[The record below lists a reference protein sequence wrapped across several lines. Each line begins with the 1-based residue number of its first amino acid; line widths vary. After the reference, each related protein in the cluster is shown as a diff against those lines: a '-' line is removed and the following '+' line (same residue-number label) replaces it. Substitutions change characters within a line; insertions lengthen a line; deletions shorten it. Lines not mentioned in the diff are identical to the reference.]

1 MKILKGLAVFAIAS
15 GAFSAQAQQPSDLVE
30 QLVECRNLESALAR
44 LDCYDQA
51 TAQLGNQSA
60 AAVDRRKPA
69 LPEQSQ
75 GNAENSRS
83 ADNFGREHRRE
94 TEDSRGRRSIEITE
108 AWQNPRG
115 LWRFRL
121 STGAEWHQTQ
131 SERFEYDEEQSY
143 YIESG
148 ALNSFRLSHEGTNRS
163 IRVRRMD

>member
-1 MKILKGLAVFAIAS
+1 MKIVTGLAAFAIAS
-15 GAFSAQAQQPSDLVE
+15 GAFSAQAQQPSELVE

-60 AAVDRRKPA
+60 AAAGLQEPVE
-69 LPEQSQ
+69 PEQTQ
-75 GNAENSRS
+75 ANAEQPRS

-94 TEDSRGRRSIEITE
+94 TEDSHGRRSVEITE